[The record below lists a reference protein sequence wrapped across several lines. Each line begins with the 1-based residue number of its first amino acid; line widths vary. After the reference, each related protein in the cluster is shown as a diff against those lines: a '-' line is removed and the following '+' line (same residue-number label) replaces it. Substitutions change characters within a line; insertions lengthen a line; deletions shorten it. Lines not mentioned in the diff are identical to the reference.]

1 VRDQAAADPGLMTR
15 IMVRSNRWLPLAFL
29 FVALV
34 LAVLVWTLDDYIS
47 AAKLAGYPGVFF
59 LNFLGAVSMVLPVPG
74 LISVCGG
81 SVLDLN
87 PWVLGT
93 LAGVGEALGEW
104 SGYVVGYA
112 GDTILERFS
121 VYRNLRPR
129 VGRWMAKRG
138 SLVLLLVS
146 AIPNPFFDLVGI
158 AAGTVHYP
166 FARFMAIILVG
177 KIIKGLMVAHAC
189 QSGISL
195 LPWVG

>member
-1 VRDQAAADPGLMTR
+1 MTR
-15 IMVRSNRWLPLAFL
+15 IMIRRNRWLPLAFL

-47 AAKLAGYPGVFF
+47 AKQLAGYPGVFF
-59 LNFLGAVSMVLPVPG
+59 LNLLGAVSMVLPVPG

-81 SVLDLN
+81 SALDLN

-112 GDTILERFS
+112 GDTVFERFS
-121 VYRNLRPR
+121 MYRKLRPR
-129 VGRWMAKRG
+129 VGKWMEKRG
-138 SLVLLLVS
+138 TLVLFLAS
-146 AIPNPFFDLVGI
+146 AIPNPIFDVVGI
-158 AAGTVHYP
+158 AAGTVHFP
-166 FARFMAIILVG
+166 FVRFMAIIFVG

-189 QSGISL
+189 QGGISL

>member
-1 VRDQAAADPGLMTR
+1 MRDQAAADPGLMIR
-15 IMVRSNRWLPLAFL
+15 IIARSNRWLPVAFL

-47 AAKLAGYPGVFF
+47 AKELAGYPGVFF
-59 LNFLGAVSMVLPVPG
+59 LNFLGAVTMVLPVPG
-74 LISVCGG
+74 MISVCGG
-81 SVLDLN
+81 SLFLN

-93 LAGVGEALGEW
+93 LAGLGESLGEW

-112 GDTILERFS
+112 GDTVFERFS
-121 VYRNLRPR
+121 IYRKLKPR
-129 VGRWMAKRG
+129 VGRWMEKRG
-138 SLVLLLVS
+138 TLVLFLAS
-146 AIPNPFFDLVGI
+146 AVPNPFFDLVGI